1 MPFQT
6 KSVITTQKT
15 QLFQYICGA
24 YFRQQR
30 ITQNISLTDA
40 AKSLK
45 INKGFLSDLERGNR
59 PFPNGIIE
67 QFNEFY
73 LTNFYFDDSAY
84 NEALN
89 LLEDIYV
96 AYAQTNQDLII
107 QKFKIVLSNKE
118 KIDTYA
124 FFIYQLL
131 YFFYYIEIEENHEKA
146 DDIKN
151 ILLNNIA
158 TFTDEQISILY
169 SLCGVLCLKKDNINE
184 AENFF
189 LISNEYCSK
198 SSIMYALN
206 MFYLITIYSKM
217 NKCAYSLL
225 FLNQT
230 KLILST
236 TLCYSRIVY
245 TDLCEAYNLI
255 QLGLYRESNNLLLR
269 ILDSGIAQIQD
280 ISSYIYQ
287 LLAIVSLH
295 ISEFEGSINYF
306 KKITDTNIKNKYI
319 WIPSIAYY
327 SLNNIKDL
335 NLEIKNISKDSKNK
349 TIDFLY
355 AIEDRVENDYESFL
369 RHILVFYS
377 FILENHFYDM
387 FSIVLHYILD
397 FSKEKND
404 SKTTILALNDLDFYH
419 ENKLS
424 ITSSNLLKKK

>member
-59 PFPNGIIE
+59 SFPNGIIE

-73 LTNFYFDDSAY
+73 LTDFHFDDSAY
-84 NEALN
+84 NDALN

-96 AYAQTNQDLII
+96 AYAQTNQELII
-107 QKFKIVLSNKE
+107 HKFKIVLSNKE
-118 KIDTYA
+118 KVDTYA

-131 YFFYYIEIEENHEKA
+131 YFFYYIEIEDNYEKA
-146 DDIKN
+146 NHIKN
-151 ILLNNIA
+151 ILLNNIP
-158 TFTDEQISILY
+158 TFTDEQLSILY
-169 SLCGVLCLKKDNINE
+169 SLCGTLCFKKDNINE

-255 QLGLYRESNNLLLR
+255 QLGLYKESKNLLLR
-269 ILDSGIAQIQD
+269 IIDSGIAQIQD

-295 ISEFEGSINYF
+295 LSEYEDSITYF
-306 KKITDTNIKNKYI
+306 KRITDSKIYNKYI
-319 WIPSIAYY
+319 WIPSFAKYNLKDTA
-327 SLNNIKDL
+327 SLHK
-335 NLEIKNISKDSKNK
+335 EIENAKKMSQNK
-349 TIDFLY
+349 VIDFLS
-355 AIEDRVENDYESFL
+355 AIEDRLENNYEAFL
-369 RHILVFYS
+369 QHILIYYFY
-377 FILENHFYDM
+377 ILDNHCYDT
-387 FSIVLHYILD
+387 FSILLHFILD

-404 SKTTILALNDLDFYH
+404 SDLTILVLNDLDLYH

-424 ITSSNLLKKK
+424 ITSSNLSKKK